1 MKFEEWL
8 IAQQSRQDL
17 IGDLAR
23 VLSNHNGT
31 EPTSRRKPDE
41 HQLWADIVVRNV
53 SSDRVFIFNEAWQE
67 FQMAKE
73 ATREL
78 ME

>member
-23 VLSNHNGT
+23 VLSSHNGA
-31 EPTSRRKPDE
+31 EPVSRRKPDE
-41 HQLWADIVVRNV
+41 HRVWADIVIRNASPDHV
-53 SSDRVFIFNEAWQE
+53 VIFNDAWQE
-67 FQMAKE
+67 FQLAKE
-73 ATREL
+73 ATRESTD
-78 ME
+78 

>member
-23 VLSNHNGT
+23 VLSNHNAT
-31 EPTSRRKPDE
+31 MPVSRRKPDE
-41 HQLWADIVVRNV
+41 HQVWADIVVRKVN
-53 SSDRVFIFNEAWQE
+53 SDHVFIFNDAWQE
-67 FQMAKE
+67 FQLAKE
-73 ATREL
+73 ATGESPN
-78 ME
+78 

>member
-23 VLSNHNGT
+23 VLSSHNGT
-31 EPTSRRKPDE
+31 GPVSRRKPDE
-41 HQLWADIVVRNV
+41 HQVWADIVIRNA
-53 SSDRVFIFNEAWQE
+53 SPDHVFTFNDAWQE
-67 FQMAKE
+67 FQLAKE
-73 ATREL
+73 ATGKSPD
-78 ME
+78 